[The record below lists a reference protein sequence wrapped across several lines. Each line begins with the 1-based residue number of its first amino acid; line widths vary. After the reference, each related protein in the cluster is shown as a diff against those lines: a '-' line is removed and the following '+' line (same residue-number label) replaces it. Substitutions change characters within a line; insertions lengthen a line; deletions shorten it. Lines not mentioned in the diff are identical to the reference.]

1 MVNWGHFICTSWPQ
15 DGRNAAETCSQEPL
29 SCST

>member
-1 MVNWGHFICTSWPQ
+1 MVLGYMFRSEDGH
-15 DGRNAAETCSQEPL
+15 NAAETCSQEPL